1 MVEAFED
8 LEKLDK
14 TELIYM
20 IRATKQSVKQ
30 LEHNLL
36 AFSELEDL
44 AKEVAKEY
52 EDAADWKDAIGKLQ
66 NMANLALTKLGEVR

>member
-1 MVEAFED
+1 MSKAFED

-14 TELIYM
+14 AELIGM
-20 IRATKQSVKQ
+20 LWATESLVVI
-30 LEHNLL
+30 LEHKLL
-36 AFSELEDL
+36 AFPELEAL

-66 NMANLALTKLGEVR
+66 NLANSAISKIGG

>member
-1 MVEAFED
+1 MSEAFED

-14 TELIYM
+14 AELIGM
-20 IRATKQSVKQ
+20 LWATESLVVI
-30 LEHNLL
+30 LERKLL
-36 AFSELEDL
+36 AFPELEAL

-66 NMANLALTKLGEVR
+66 NMANSALSKIGV

>member
-1 MVEAFED
+1 MSEAFED

-14 TELIYM
+14 AELIGM
-20 IRATKQSVKQ
+20 LWATESLVVI
-30 LEHNLL
+30 LERKLL
-36 AFSELEDL
+36 AFPELKAL

-66 NMANLALTKLGEVR
+66 NMANSALSKIGV